1 MTTRQI
7 STPFWRLDPFIIVL
21 FFLTFDLRAVFFSRI
36 AMPTASKRRREG
48 SMDLE
53 TGMESKKSRNGAP
66 EPASNLAKRKS
77 KSMMNIAGRPASG
90 VPASR

>member
-1 MTTRQI
+1 M
-7 STPFWRLDPFIIVL
+7 VL
-21 FFLTFDLRAVFFSRI
+21 FFLTFDLRAVFFPRI

-66 EPASNLAKRKS
+66 EPASNLAKSKS